1 MLKCGNGCATREATP
16 GFGVWADGSDAVPPG
31 PNPPG
36 HHTVYPIIGMKP
48 EMFIWLF
55 KNLPWRYVYNKKIS
69 VNIS

>member
-1 MLKCGNGCATREATP
+1 MRHP
-16 GFGVWADGSDAVPPG
+16 
-31 PNPPG
+31 
-36 HHTVYPIIGMKP
+36 P